1 MHPACSIIFFTAA
14 SGAGY
19 GIMFLLGL
27 ATAMGLPPAIA
38 VWDGPA
44 FAAALVLALGLVSA
58 GLVSSAFHLGRPERA
73 LRAFTQ
79 WRTSWL
85 SREACLA
92 AATYVPAV
100 LLGAGW
106 WQGGADAWR
115 WWGLPLA
122 VGSAAT
128 VYATAM
134 IYRSLATVPRW
145 STPWVPVSYLALA
158 AASGAVWLAFISA
171 LFGYATSL
179 LACSRAG
186 ESCEVPGFAVTPS
199 LSFAAAGLLAL
210 AAVAKWVYWR
220 RVDKLP
226 AQSTIE
232 SATGL
237 DRIAPGARV
246 HVLDPPHTEPNWLQR
261 EMGYQVARRHA
272 ERLRAIAWVLAFI
285 LPGVLCLAAAWFA
298 GGSGGAGALIALG
311 FATASTSAGVLVER
325 WLFFAEAEHKM
336 ALYYGKPRV

>member
-1 MHPACSIIFFTAA
+1 MNPAYSIIFFTAA

-38 VWDGPA
+38 VWDGPP

-58 GLVSSAFHLGRPERA
+58 GLVSSVFHLGRPERS
-73 LRAFTQ
+73 LKAFTQ

-92 AATYVPAV
+92 AVTYMPAV

-122 VGSAAT
+122 AGSAAT

-171 LFGYATSL
+171 LFGYATPL
-179 LACSRAG
+179 LACSQSG
-186 ESCEVPGFAVTPS
+186 ESCEVVGFAVTPS
-199 LSFAAAGLLAL
+199 LSGAATVLLAL
-210 AAVAKWVYWR
+210 AAAAKWGYWR
-220 RVDKLP
+220 KVDRLP
-226 AQSTIE
+226 AGSTIE

-237 DRIAPGARV
+237 DRLAPGARV

-261 EMGYQVARRHA
+261 EMGYEVARRHA
-272 ERLRAIAWVLAFI
+272 ERLRVIAWVLAFF
-285 LPGVLCLAAAWFA
+285 LPAVLCLAACL
-298 GGSGGAGALIALG
+298 GAGTRGPAVAIALG
-311 FATASTSAGVLVER
+311 IAAASTSAGVLVER